1 MSAVRGARWTLAL
14 LAAGPSAFGCGSA
27 PPTARAVASPS
38 IAARPFEERD
48 RRGPLPAAQLDP
60 NAHDLVALEVET
72 GREPARQTAL
82 AFLRALLAADAVGL
96 QQVFAEE
103 VAYGVESAARPR
115 AELVER
121 CIGEARAL
129 RYGAD
134 TSPESVV
141 DVDSI
146 EVRRVAS
153 EDQQMARP
161 PGILASDL
169 IVTLPPHVASAGNPA
184 RVPCL
189 HSLYV
194 RIGEPT
200 RVVGLIR

>member
-1 MSAVRGARWTLAL
+1 MLAL
-14 LAAGPSAFGCGSA
+14 LSGVSAACSAGA
-27 PPTARAVASPS
+27 ATPPARTARAD
-38 IAARPFEERD
+38 RPFVEFE
-48 RRGPLPAAQLDP
+48 RRGAVPEAELGSSHAG
-60 NAHDLVALEVET
+60 LVALEAEP

-82 AFLRALLAADAVGL
+82 AFVRALLAADAVAL
-96 QQVFAEE
+96 QQVFAEH
-103 VAYGVESAARPR
+103 VAYGVELAARPR
-115 AELVER
+115 SELVER
-121 CIGEARAL
+121 CIVEARAL

-141 DVDSI
+141 DVDAI

-153 EDQQMARP
+153 EDPQLARP
-161 PGILASDL
+161 PGILTSDL
-169 IVTLPPHVASAGNPA
+169 IVTLPPHVVGTGIPA

-194 RIGEPT
+194 RIGDPT

>member
-1 MSAVRGARWTLAL
+1 MRALASL
-14 LAAGPSAFGCGSA
+14 LAALAACASA
-27 PPTARAVASPS
+27 PEVRAPRRA
-38 IAARPFEERD
+38 IGDRPFVERE
-48 RRGPLPAAQLDP
+48 RSAPVPAALVGSSRGDV
-60 NAHDLVALEVET
+60 VALEAEN
-72 GREPARQTAL
+72 GHEPARQIAL
-82 AFLRALLAADAVGL
+82 AFLRALLAADAIAL

-103 VAYGVESAARPR
+103 VAYGVELAARPR

-134 TSPESVV
+134 TSPDSVV
-141 DVDSI
+141 DVDAI
-146 EVRRVAS
+146 EVRPVAN
-153 EDQQMARP
+153 EDQQLARP

-169 IVTLPPHVASAGNPA
+169 IVTLPPHVVNAGSAA

>member
-1 MSAVRGARWTLAL
+1 MRAPASL
-14 LAAGPSAFGCGSA
+14 LAALAGLACGSA
-27 PPTARAVASPS
+27 PEVRAP
-38 IAARPFEERD
+38 AAAFSDRPFVEHERAD
-48 RRGPLPAAQLDP
+48 RVPAALVGSNRGDV
-60 NAHDLVALEVET
+60 VALELES
-72 GREPARQTAL
+72 GRGPARQTAL

-103 VAYGVESAARPR
+103 VAYGVELAARPR

-121 CIGEARAL
+121 CIGEARAM

-141 DVDSI
+141 DLDAI
-146 EVRRVAS
+146 EVRPVAN
-153 EDQQMARP
+153 EDRQLARP

-169 IVTLPPHVASAGNPA
+169 IVTLPPHVANAGSPA
-184 RVPCL
+184 RIPCL

-194 RIGEPT
+194 RLGEPT